1 MKLDPDTLSVVRIH
15 GSEQVRAKTLRIR
28 NTEHSKID
36 VFPSSLC
43 MVRYE
48 YLVFLRG

>member
-1 MKLDPDTLSVVRIH
+1 MELDPDTLYESTDPN
-15 GSEQVRAKTLRIR
+15 QVSAKTLRIR

-43 MVRYE
+43 MVKNI
-48 YLVFLRG
+48 